1 MSDRSSAAVKVGL
14 GCLYFVPVLAPGEV
28 QSFPWSD
35 DQWTQALEQS
45 LGQIPSITALN
56 VRCRGAGRF
65 ASTEEAE
72 NLETFDCG
80 NFEHPFYGTG
90 VQFTVTIPQRLHCE
104 FRPFADYRPL
114 DAERFEVTILYG
126 RRGPVSFVR
135 ALEYGQRTQA
145 TSQALYI
152 ALVREFLMR
161 ELERVGARLL
171 VRNTG
176 PSPFHANF
184 VIEPLDGMGSD
195 LGYEW
200 DSQKLGYADVRLLY
214 DPDIHGLDEFY
225 RQTLL
230 QIVEPF
236 SDFYHFVRMRN
247 RRMLAEEKVAS
258 KSDKLIAIHQSKGLK
273 AWLTKT
279 FRSGG
284 LARELI
290 LDAIAAKQADVES
303 RSEVSKALLKSYAE
317 VQIPE
322 LVEMCEDVNVGFV
335 ERIEMAE
342 QVARTLEGGRV
353 SQYEVLMVSLSTIL
367 GGVAGTVAALVTN

>member
-1 MSDRSSAAVKVGL
+1 
-14 GCLYFVPVLAPGEV
+14 
-28 QSFPWSD
+28 
-35 DQWTQALEQS
+35 
-45 LGQIPSITALN
+45 
-56 VRCRGAGRF
+56 
-65 ASTEEAE
+65 
-72 NLETFDCG
+72 
-80 NFEHPFYGTG
+80 
-90 VQFTVTIPQRLHCE
+90 
-104 FRPFADYRPL
+104 
-114 DAERFEVTILYG
+114 
-126 RRGPVSFVR
+126 
-135 ALEYGQRTQA
+135 
-145 TSQALYI
+145 
-152 ALVREFLMR
+152 MR